1 MKRQDIPKHLRHLTD
16 EKLKALFY
24 LFRGK
29 YEQSLQRARNG
40 RYTKLCIRARPQ
52 RLT

>member
-1 MKRQDIPKHLRHLTD
+1 MDRNNIPKHLRHLTD

-29 YEQSLQRARNG
+29 V
-40 RYTKLCIRARPQ
+40 
-52 RLT
+52 